1 MPPAINYIPTV
12 PYHTG
17 NLLLFPPPPLS
28 HPASPVAA
36 KSERERNKW
45 LAMGASQLLDL
56 PTEIL
61 VNILKFSAS
70 STSPPP
76 HKTLLDVALTC
87 STLHHAV
94 FCTENDLLWRE
105 PALALGIPESL
116 RLDHVL
122 YPGSS
127 TLQKR
132 LWRNVVKLNLA
143 WGRPFPVKTPVIP
156 KQQRAARQLPPADK
170 KGDWFGRRVIEVFVA
185 GEGAKRENSYV
196 TKPASVRD
204 DGCAVFQVRPP
215 GGLGGGII
223 PGLALSPPGGPKV
236 TCVLDPVMGKPREVV
251 LGNNRSHGWVASP
264 LPLLAGC
271 VTPFPVQAGFV
282 FEEKNG
288 EYRVRAVD
296 ASTVALSHSWNLG
309 KRRPDRVVANG
320 EILVAV
326 TYAHPDS
333 DSKTPDIP
341 SNLVCVESFGGQ
353 EGRSMWRTTTLA
365 SSKIIWEFDL
375 SIRWPQEMNRYT
387 SFPHLKNFH
396 ITRFAPNPISNNL
409 LERCG

>member
-1 MPPAINYIPTV
+1 M
-12 PYHTG
+12 
-17 NLLLFPPPPLS
+17 
-28 HPASPVAA
+28 
-36 KSERERNKW
+36 
-45 LAMGASQLLDL
+45 
-56 PTEIL
+56 
-61 VNILKFSAS
+61 
-70 STSPPP
+70 
-76 HKTLLDVALTC
+76 
-87 STLHHAV
+87 
-94 FCTENDLLWRE
+94 
-105 PALALGIPESL
+105 
-116 RLDHVL
+116 
-122 YPGSS
+122 
-127 TLQKR
+127 
-132 LWRNVVKLNLA
+132 
-143 WGRPFPVKTPVIP
+143 
-156 KQQRAARQLPPADK
+156 
-170 KGDWFGRRVIEVFVA
+170 FVA

-223 PGLALSPPGGPKV
+223 PGLTLSPPPGGPKV

-282 FEEKNG
+282 FEEKGG

-296 ASTVALSHSWNLG
+296 ASTAALSHSWNLG

-341 SNLVCVESFGGQ
+341 SNLVCVESFSGQ
-353 EGRSMWRTTTLA
+353 EGRSMWGAKTLA